1 MTAAEPDASGRP
13 EEGLSDGLSPAGDAA
28 TDAFVNDPAFVTDPD
43 GSATRP
49 EGGDVIGESAAGTPR
64 DSAQAIEG
72 ELLACL
78 PDLRAYARSLTRNR
92 HDADDLVQDA
102 VLRMLNSADRYQ
114 QGTNFKAWAFTILR
128 NRFLNE
134 FVAKRK
140 MTQEMDDSALE
151 RVAVS
156 AKQDEGLE
164 LTDFQRI
171 FHSLPEDHRSI
182 LALVAGS
189 GMPYEDVARIL
200 GCAVGTVKSRV
211 HRARAALFAL
221 LEAQHAGDGKEPPR
235 FHRSSTLEDRR
246 RVVG

>member
-1 MTAAEPDASGRP
+1 MR
-13 EEGLSDGLSPAGDAA
+13 
-28 TDAFVNDPAFVTDPD
+28 
-43 GSATRP
+43 
-49 EGGDVIGESAAGTPR
+49 
-64 DSAQAIEG
+64 AIEA
-72 ELLACL
+72 ELLGCL

-140 MTQEMDDSALE
+140 LTQEMDDSALE

-156 AKQDEGLE
+156 ARQDEGLE

-221 LEAQHAGDGKEPPR
+221 LEEEHAGESKETPR
-235 FHRSSTLEDRR
+235 FHRSTTLEERR
-246 RVVG
+246 RLCG